1 MLFIQTVKQESD
13 FETQRSLV
21 KAAFQQAAKE
31 GTQPENM
38 MKRAKEIA
46 GGDAVQDVGEELTKR
61 FLCFGFCIA
70 AAVAAVG
77 TITASQVSAGAAVVA
92 AGAKVYSAGKK

>member
-46 GGDAVQDVGEELTKR
+46 GDAVQDVGEELTKR

-92 AGAKVYSAGKK
+92 AGATVYSAGKK